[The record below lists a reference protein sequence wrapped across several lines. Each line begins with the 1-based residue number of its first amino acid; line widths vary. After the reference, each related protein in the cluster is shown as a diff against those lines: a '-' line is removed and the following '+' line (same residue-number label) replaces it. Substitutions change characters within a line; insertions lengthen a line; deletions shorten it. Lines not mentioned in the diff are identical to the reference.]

1 MSDDFP
7 VPDGLE
13 VADGD
18 GRPGEPLYPGENTIV
33 DRDNEPTTE
42 GEELQVW
49 FEAYAD
55 GHGVE
60 TITGKLLVIQAEYAE
75 DEEPGDVFAIPA
87 HQDPTEASRVYRIA
101 GDLSSITAG
110 VVIPRPKYD
119 AEAGE
124 LNITRLVQRRGHDE
138 NKLLEAR
145 SLGRQEYWGLDR
157 NGEL

>member
-7 VPDGLE
+7 TPEGLE
-13 VADGD
+13 IAEED
-18 GRPGEPLYPGENTIV
+18 GRPGEPLYPGEQTIV
-33 DRDNEPTTE
+33 DRDNEPLTE

-60 TITGKLLVIQAEYAE
+60 TITGKVLVIQAQPAE
-75 DEEPGDVFAIPA
+75 EEDSGDVFAIPS

-101 GDLSSITAG
+101 SDLSSITAG
-110 VVIPRPKYD
+110 VVIPRPTYD
-119 AEAGE
+119 PVAGN
-124 LNITRLVQRRGHDE
+124 LNITRLVQLRGHDE

-145 SLGRQEYWGLDR
+145 SLGRQEYWGIDR
-157 NGEL
+157 NSEL